1 MKVAFLDT
9 FSGLS
14 GDMMIGALI
23 SAGLPFEYLESELKK
38 LNLSEYNLSVSTV
51 QRKSITAIKFDVEI
65 LHKHHSETDHHHNDD
80 EHHQN
85 EKHHHHTHT
94 EIDHPGKNHHQ
105 EEHRH
110 HHHSSRTYSEILE
123 LINSSSLNKKVKD
136 LSIKIFT
143 IIGEAEAKIHNV
155 KLEDVHFHEIGA
167 IDSIV
172 DIVGCAIGLDY
183 FNIEK
188 VYTSIV
194 PLGRGFVDTQHG
206 RMPIPAPAT
215 IEILK
220 DYSVTFLDLPFE
232 LTTPT
237 GAGIIKALSS
247 GLMNDKKI
255 KISNIGYGAGSKD
268 IPQIPN
274 LFRILIGEFVE
285 SYSTDDSYIVE
296 TNIDDMNPEFYP
308 FVIEKLLEAGAHDAY
323 LIPVIMKKG
332 RPGIV
337 LSTLCE
343 SSKLDEILKIIYRET
358 TTLGVRI
365 IKIDRRK
372 LNRDTEIVETK
383 FGKVKVKVV
392 FTEERKKY
400 IPEFEECKRISVEKN
415 IPIAEVYNEILKLND

>member
-1 MKVAFLDT
+1 LIYLHSKKGEKMKVAFLDT

-14 GDMMIGALI
+14 GDMIIGALI
-23 SAGLPFEYLESELKK
+23 SAGLPFDYLKSELSK
-38 LNLSEYNLSVSTV
+38 LNLSGYELSVTSV
-51 QRKSITAIKFDVEI
+51 QRKSITAIKFDVKI
-65 LHKHHSETDHHHNDD
+65 LDHHLDEDHHHHD
-80 EHHQN
+80 EHH
-85 EKHHHHTHT
+85 HHHH
-94 EIDHPGKNHHQ
+94 N
-105 EEHRH
+105 
-110 HHHSSRTYSEILE
+110 SRTYSEIIE
-123 LINSSSLNKKVKD
+123 LINASSLNQNVKD
-136 LSIKIFT
+136 ISKKIFT
-143 IIGEAEAKIHNV
+143 VIGEAEAKIHNV
-155 KLEDVHFHEIGA
+155 KLEEVHFHEIGA

-183 FNIEK
+183 FNIKK
-188 VYTSIV
+188 VLTSIV
-194 PLGRGFVDTQHG
+194 PLGRGFVETQHG

-220 DYSVTFLDLPFE
+220 DYPVTFLDLQFE

-237 GAGIIKALSS
+237 GAGVIKALSS
-247 GLMNDKKI
+247 GLMNDKKV

-268 IPQIPN
+268 IPQLPN

-285 SYSTDDSYIVE
+285 SYSFDDSYIVE

-332 RPGIV
+332 RPGII

-343 SSKLDEILKIIYRET
+343 AGLLDEVLKIIYKET

-372 LNRDTEIVETK
+372 LNRDSEFVETK

-392 FTEERKKY
+392 VTEYGKKY
-400 IPEFEECKRISVEKN
+400 IPEFEECKKISIERD
-415 IPIAEVYNEILKLND
+415 IPIADVYNEIIRLNK

>member
-1 MKVAFLDT
+1 MKVALLDT

-23 SAGLPFEYLESELKK
+23 SAGLPLDYLKSELEK
-38 LNLSEYNLSVSTV
+38 LNLSGYQLEISTV
-51 QRKSITAIKFDVEI
+51 QRKSITAIKFDVKIEN
-65 LHKHHSETDHHHNDD
+65 HHRHHD
-80 EHHQN
+80 N
-85 EKHHHHTHT
+85 EHHHH
-94 EIDHPGKNHHQ
+94 HH
-105 EEHRH
+105 ER
-110 HHHSSRTYSEILE
+110 SYSEIVN
-123 LINSSSLNKKVKD
+123 LIQQSNLVDEVK
-136 LSIKIFT
+136 SKAIKIFT
-143 IIGEAEAKIHNV
+143 VIGEAEAKIHNV
-155 KLEDVHFHEIGA
+155 KLEEVHFHEIGA

-172 DIVGCAIGLDY
+172 DIVGCAIGLNY

-188 VYTSIV
+188 IYTSIV
-194 PLGRGFVDTQHG
+194 PLGKGFIETQHG

-220 DYSVTFLDLPFE
+220 DYPVTFLDLPFE

-247 GLMNDKKI
+247 GLITDKKVVVS
-255 KISNIGYGAGSKD
+255 KIGYGTGNKE

-274 LFRILIGEFVE
+274 LFRIMIGDFVE
-285 SYSTDDSYIVE
+285 NYAADDSVIIE

-308 FVIEKLLEAGAHDAY
+308 FVIERLLQAGAHDAY

-343 SSKLDEILKIIYRET
+343 LDKTDEILKIIYRET

-365 IKIDRRK
+365 IPIERRK
-372 LNRDTEIVETK
+372 INRDYENIQTK
-383 FGKVKVKVV
+383 FGEVKVKVII
-392 FTEERKKY
+392 TESGKRY
-400 IPEFEECKRISVEKN
+400 IPEFEECKKISLEKN
-415 IPIAEVYNEILKLND
+415 IPLADVYNEIIKFNI

>member
-1 MKVAFLDT
+1 MKIALLDA

-23 SAGLPFEYLESELKK
+23 SAGLPLEYLQSELKK
-38 LNLSEYNLSVSTV
+38 LNLGGYELSTSSV
-51 QRKSITAIKFDVEI
+51 QKKSITAVKFDVKI
-65 LHKHHSETDHHHNDD
+65 LDQHTHINNK
-80 EHHQN
+80 EHHQTN
-85 EKHHHHTHT
+85 AHHHEHHHTTNAHKHAEHHHHHET
-94 EIDHPGKNHHQ
+94 
-105 EEHRH
+105 
-110 HHHSSRTYSEILE
+110 RTYSEIMD
-123 LINSSSLNKKVKD
+123 LINSSSLNENVKD
-136 LSIKIFT
+136 ISKKIFT

-155 KLEDVHFHEIGA
+155 KLDDVHFHEIGA

-183 FNIEK
+183 FSIKK

-194 PLGRGFVDTQHG
+194 PFGRGFVETQHG
-206 RMPIPAPAT
+206 RMPIPAPAA

-220 DYSVTFLDLPFE
+220 EYPVTFVDLPFE

-247 GLMNDKKI
+247 GLMSDKKV

-268 IPQIPN
+268 IPQLPN

-285 SYSTDDSYIVE
+285 GYSVDDSYIIE

-343 SSKLDEILKIIYRET
+343 SSKVDEVLKIIYRET

-372 LNRDTEIVETK
+372 LNRDIEFVETK

-392 FTEERKKY
+392 VTEHGKKY
-400 IPEFEECKRISVEKN
+400 IPEFEECKKISIEKG
-415 IPIAEVYNEILKLND
+415 IPIAEVYNQILKLND

>member
-23 SAGLPFEYLESELKK
+23 SAGLPFEYLKSELKK
-38 LNLSEYNLSVSTV
+38 LNISEYELSVSTV
-51 QRKSITAIKFDVEI
+51 QRKSISAIKFDVKI
-65 LHKHHSETDHHHNDD
+65 LGENLHHHETEHHHNNYNHHHKEEHHHGKDHHH
-80 EHHQN
+80 HYH
-85 EKHHHHTHT
+85 K
-94 EIDHPGKNHHQ
+94 
-105 EEHRH
+105 
-110 HHHSSRTYSEILE
+110 SRSYSDIVE
-123 LINSSSLNKKVKD
+123 LINSSSLNKNIKD
-136 LSIKIFT
+136 ISTKIFR

-172 DIVGCAIGLDY
+172 DIVGCAIGFDY
-183 FNIEK
+183 FSIEK
-188 VYTSIV
+188 VYTSFV
-194 PLGRGFVDTQHG
+194 PLGRGFIDTQHG

-220 DYSVTFLDLPFE
+220 DYPVTFVDLPYE

-247 GLMNDKKI
+247 GLMNDKKV
-255 KISNIGYGAGSKD
+255 KVRNIGYGAGSKD
-268 IPQIPN
+268 IPQLPN
-274 LFRILIGEFVE
+274 LFRILIGEFIE
-285 SYSTDDSYIVE
+285 SYSADDSYIVE

-343 SSKLDEILKIIYRET
+343 ASKLDEVLKIIYRET

-383 FGKVKVKVV
+383 FGLIKVKVV
-392 FTEERKKY
+392 LTEDRKKY
-400 IPEFEECKRISVEKN
+400 IPEFEECKRISIEKN
-415 IPIAEVYNEILKLND
+415 IPIAEVYNEIMKLND

>member
-1 MKVAFLDT
+1 LQSKKGEKMKVAFLDT

-23 SAGLPFEYLESELKK
+23 SAGLPFDYLKSELAK
-38 LNLSEYNLSVSTV
+38 LNLSGYELSVTSV
-51 QRKSITAIKFDVEI
+51 QRKSITAIKFDVKI
-65 LHKHHSETDHHHNDD
+65 LDHHLDEDHHHHD
-80 EHHQN
+80 EHQ
-85 EKHHHHTHT
+85 HHHH
-94 EIDHPGKNHHQ
+94 N
-105 EEHRH
+105 
-110 HHHSSRTYSEILE
+110 SRTYSEIIE
-123 LINSSSLNKKVKD
+123 LINASSLNQNVKD
-136 LSIKIFT
+136 ISKKIFT
-143 IIGEAEAKIHNV
+143 VIGEAEAKIHNV
-155 KLEDVHFHEIGA
+155 KLEEVHFHEIGA

-188 VYTSIV
+188 VFTSVV
-194 PLGRGFVDTQHG
+194 PLGRGFVNTQHG

-220 DYSVTFLDLPFE
+220 DYPVNFVDLQFE

-247 GLMNDKKI
+247 GLMNDKKV

-268 IPQIPN
+268 IPQLPN
-274 LFRILIGEFVE
+274 LFRIFIGEFVE
-285 SYSTDDSYIVE
+285 GYSFDDSYIVE

-308 FVIEKLLEAGAHDAY
+308 FVIEKLIEAGAHDAY

-343 SSKLDEILKIIYRET
+343 ASKLDDVLKIIYRET

-372 LNRDTEIVETK
+372 LNRDSEIVETK
-383 FGKVKVKVV
+383 YGKVKVKVV
-392 FTEERKKY
+392 ITEYGKKY
-400 IPEFEECKRISVEKN
+400 IPEFEECKKISIERN
-415 IPIAEVYNEILKLND
+415 IPIAEVYNEIIKLNK

>member
-1 MKVAFLDT
+1 MKMKVTLLDT

-23 SAGLPFEYLESELKK
+23 SAGLPLDYLKSELEK
-38 LNLSEYNLSVSTV
+38 LNLSGYQLEISTV
-51 QRKSITAIKFDVEI
+51 QRKSITAIKFDVKIEN
-65 LHKHHSETDHHHNDD
+65 HHHHHN
-80 EHHQN
+80 
-85 EKHHHHTHT
+85 HHH
-94 EIDHPGKNHHQ
+94 E
-105 EEHRH
+105 R
-110 HHHSSRTYSEILE
+110 SYSEIVS
-123 LINSSSLNKKVKD
+123 LIQQSSLVDEVK
-136 LSIKIFT
+136 SKAIKIFT
-143 IIGEAEAKIHNV
+143 VIGEAEAKIHNV

-172 DIVGCAIGLDY
+172 DIVGCAIGLNY
-183 FNIEK
+183 FNIDK
-188 VYTSIV
+188 IYTSIV
-194 PLGRGFVDTQHG
+194 PLGKGFVETQHG

-220 DYSVTFLDLPFE
+220 DYPITFLDLAFE

-247 GLMNDKKI
+247 GVMTDKKVVI
-255 KISNIGYGAGSKD
+255 SKIGFGAGSKE

-274 LFRILIGEFVE
+274 LFRIMIGEFVE
-285 SYSTDDSYIVE
+285 SYSADNLVIIE

-308 FVIEKLLEAGAHDAY
+308 FVIERLLQAGAHDAY

-343 SSKLDEILKIIYRET
+343 SDKTDEILKIIYRET

-365 IKIDRRK
+365 IPIERRK
-372 LNRDTEIVETK
+372 LNRDYDIIQTK
-383 FGKVKVKVV
+383 FGKVKVKVII
-392 FTEERKKY
+392 TESGKRY
-400 IPEFEECKRISVEKN
+400 IPEFEECKKISLEKN
-415 IPIAEVYNEILKLND
+415 VPLADVYNEIIKFNI